1 MKIVGIEQMSPEEL
15 TSELRRG
22 GKFVMYYYC
31 ISLLIITFRRAS
43 DVHFIRAGESS
54 VFRGLIWTLLTLVM
68 GWWGIPWGPIYTVQS
83 LAVNFR
89 GGKDVT
95 AETINALWHQSSR
108 VSSPDKNLYS
118 RA

>member
-1 MKIVGIEQMSPEEL
+1 MKIVGIEHMSSAEL
-15 TSELRRG
+15 TSELQRG

-31 ISLLIITFRRAS
+31 VSLLVITFRRGS

-54 VFRGLIWTLLTLVM
+54 ISKGLLWSLLTFVM

-95 AETINALWHQSSR
+95 PETVNALWHSSSR
-108 VSSPDKNLYS
+108 TAN
-118 RA
+118 AG

>member
-1 MKIVGIEQMSPEEL
+1 MKIVGIEHMSSADLTFEL
-15 TSELRRG
+15 QRG

-31 ISLLIITFRRAS
+31 ISLLVITFRRGS

-54 VFRGLIWTLLTLVM
+54 FSRGLLWSLLTFVM

-83 LAVNFR
+83 LAVNLR

-95 AETINALWHQSSR
+95 AETVNALWHSSTR
-108 VSSPDKNLYS
+108 T
-118 RA
+118 AAAH